1 MNRKLILITILV
13 LGIALAITFCKPDTP
28 SIKTISDFDD
38 VLAGSVPEGWL
49 AGVETSYTG
58 GDEDGP
64 LVKNDAHGSD
74 NRIFLIM
81 QAALGGDT
89 GDPNDLFGYSFTGY
103 TYVQYEFTT
112 NHAGALEF
120 TYQSCGWHGADG
132 MTSGVPQ
139 GTFEFWLD
147 LDIADIET
155 AANPD
160 WTAPDQDLYDGE
172 TASIEISEPGT
183 YRLTWKAVK
192 DDVDTFEDRAA
203 LDMVRFIP
211 EGAEGE

>member
-1 MNRKLILITILV
+1 MNKRLILIAFLV
-13 LGIALAITFCKPDTP
+13 LGVSLAITFCKPSPP
-28 SIKTISDFDD
+28 SIKIISDFDD
-38 VLAGSVPEGWL
+38 DLPGTVPEGWL
-49 AGVETSYTG
+49 TGVETTYTG
-58 GDEDGP
+58 DDEDGP

-74 NRIFLIM
+74 SRIFLIM
-81 QAALGGDT
+81 QSALGGDT
-89 GDPNDLFGYSFTGY
+89 GDSNDLYGYSFTGY
-103 TYVQYEFTT
+103 TYAQYEFTT
-112 NHAGALEF
+112 NHAGTLEF
-120 TYQSCGWHGADG
+120 IYQSCGWYGADG
-132 MTSGVPQ
+132 ETTGVTQ

-155 AANPD
+155 ASSPN

-192 DDVDTFEDRAA
+192 DDIDTFEDRAA

-211 EGAEGE
+211 EGAEEE